1 MIVQQKAD
9 NYKSGWIVTFLI
21 IVRED
26 GPSSGYVSTGFFGG
40 KYLVTLR
47 FLQESSSTRVKLFS
61 LGLTLSPVVLIKVT
75 KGKLYSTIPGESI
88 YLEKR
93 FGL

>member
-47 FLQESSSTRVKLFS
+47 FLQESSSTRVKLFFVRS
-61 LGLTLSPVVLIKVT
+61 
-75 KGKLYSTIPGESI
+75 YFESCR
-88 YLEKR
+88 LNQGDER
-93 FGL
+93 